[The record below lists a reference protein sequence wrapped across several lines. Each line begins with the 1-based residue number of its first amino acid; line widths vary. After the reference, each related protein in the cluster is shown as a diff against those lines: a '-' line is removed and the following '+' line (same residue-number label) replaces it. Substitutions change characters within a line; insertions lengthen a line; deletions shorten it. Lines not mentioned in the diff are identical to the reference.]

1 MIDGRYSL
9 EEQIGVGGMATVWR
23 ATDTLLGRQLAIK
36 RLSPH
41 LKSDRA
47 ASERFRREGQA
58 AARLNHPGILIVF
71 DAGEDADGPWIAME
85 LIEGETLAKRLA
97 ANGPM
102 DLPAVASFMTQAAAA
117 VDYAH
122 ENGIVHRDIKPAN
135 LMIEP
140 GGRIRLA
147 DFGIAKALQDPA
159 TITSPGEMVGTISYV
174 APEIISGQP
183 ASASSDIYSLAAV
196 AYEMLTGERPYLADT
211 TAGLLEMIRQS
222 DGPILTGKVPPESV
236 AAFERAM
243 ARDPAMRPASA
254 RAFASALG
262 QPSTLVL
269 PVALPDPAPPLVVP
283 PVFNGSPDEATVLI
297 PAAAKPAKPATAVVA
312 SKPRTAAPRPR
323 TAAPKTAR
331 SRSRRTTAIVGG
343 LLLVVLIAAVMS
355 GALDAGDGREADD
368 QGVQGESTTAN
379 APTTSSSTTLPEV
392 TPATLAA
399 EISGILAGL
408 DPPEYKPKD
417 VKELE
422 DRVSKAIDQWEEG
435 EREKATTSLEDA
447 FTSLEKLPDSE
458 AHEELF
464 VLLTTLTEEMG
475 FSVENE
481 GDG

>member
-58 AARLNHPGILIVF
+58 AARLNHPGILTVF
-71 DAGEDADGPWIAME
+71 DAGEDQDGPWIAME

-97 ANGPM
+97 ADGKM
-102 DLPAVASFMTQAAAA
+102 DVIAVASFMRQAAAA

-147 DFGIAKALQDPA
+147 DFGIAKPLDDPA

-174 APEIISGQP
+174 APEIIGGQQ
-183 ASASSDIYSLAAV
+183 ASAASDIYSLAAV
-196 AYEMLTGERPYLADT
+196 AYEMLTGEKPYSSDT
-211 TAGLLEMIRQS
+211 TAGLLEKIRQGEGL
-222 DGPILTGKVPPESV
+222 DLAGKVPPEV
-236 AAFERAM
+236 VPALTRAL
-243 ARDPAMRPASA
+243 ARDPAMRPDSA
-254 RAFASALG
+254 RAFAAGLN

-269 PVALPDPAPPLVVP
+269 PVDVTEPDPAPVPLLSEGSSDEPTVLMPTVAKPVTAVAATAAAAPVAADPITAVATP
-283 PVFNGSPDEATVLI
+283 PMGPGSSRRSLAVAGGLVLVIVIASLALTGDSPDAN
-297 PAAAKPAKPATAVVA
+297 
-312 SKPRTAAPRPR
+312 
-323 TAAPKTAR
+323 
-331 SRSRRTTAIVGG
+331 
-343 LLLVVLIAAVMS
+343 
-355 GALDAGDGREADD
+355 RE
-368 QGVQGESTTAN
+368 VQGETTTSTTSN
-379 APTTSSSTTLPEV
+379 ALTTTLTSAVSTTLAEV
-392 TPATLAA
+392 TPASLAA

-408 DPPEYKPKD
+408 GPPEYKPKD
-417 VKELE
+417 VREIE
-422 DRVSKAIDQWEEG
+422 DRVSEALDQWENG
-435 EREKATTSLEDA
+435 EPDLAANSLEDA
-447 FTSLEKLPDSE
+447 FTSLEKLPESE
-458 AHEELF
+458 AQDELL

-475 FSVENE
+475 FDVE
-481 GDG
+481 GDD